1 MIKVLIGAIALSSLA
16 SAATAETKI
25 GSGSRSPN
33 KQRCVTHHEIGTRL
47 AKRRV
52 CMTEAKWRALE
63 TQNRI
68 DIDQAVN
75 QKQWQCGFVKAAC

>member
-1 MIKVLIGAIALSSLA
+1 MIQVLLSGILLLSF
-16 SAATAETKI
+16 AAPAMAETKI
-25 GSGSRSPN
+25 GSGSKSPN

-47 AKRRV
+47 AKKRV

-75 QKQWQCGFVKAAC
+75 QKQWQCGFQKTGC

>member
-1 MIKVLIGAIALSSLA
+1 MTRVLLSGVILLSLA
-16 SAATAETKI
+16 APATAETKI
-25 GSGSRSPN
+25 GTKSKSPN

-47 AKRRV
+47 AKKRV
-52 CMTEAKWRALE
+52 CMSEAKWRAME

-75 QKQWQCGFVKAAC
+75 QKPWQCGFQKTGC

>member
-1 MIKVLIGAIALSSLA
+1 MIRVLISGLVLLGLA
-16 SAATAETKI
+16 APAMAETTI
-25 GSGSRSPN
+25 GSKSKSPN
-33 KQRCVTHHEIGTRL
+33 KQRCVTHQEIGTRL

-52 CMTEAKWRALE
+52 CMSEAKWRALE

-75 QKQWQCGFVKAAC
+75 QKQWQCGFQKTGC